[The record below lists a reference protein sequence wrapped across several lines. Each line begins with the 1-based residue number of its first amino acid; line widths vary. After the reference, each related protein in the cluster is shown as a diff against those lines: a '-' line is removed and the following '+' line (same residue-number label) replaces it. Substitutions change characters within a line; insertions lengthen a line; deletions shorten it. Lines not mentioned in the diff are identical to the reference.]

1 MEISAKVQGVSES
14 EGIIIS
20 LFEDNLELNI
30 PKIDNMIRH
39 LKKNDKF
46 SGKDGE
52 IYTFTQE
59 IEGSIE
65 DVVLLGLG
73 KEKDVTLESIKVNL
87 SKAYRKMKELKNN
100 DITVKMIETENLDAN
115 EIAKA
120 MTITLMLSDYEFNK
134 YKSDKKDK

>member
-87 SKAYRKMKELKNN
+87 SKAYRKMKELMK
-100 DITVKMIETENLDAN
+100 IM
-115 EIAKA
+115 EIFMKQQ
-120 MTITLMLSDYEFNK
+120 
-134 YKSDKKDK
+134 

>member
-1 MEISAKVQGVSES
+1 MKGENYMEISAKVQGVSES

-52 IYTFTQE
+52 IYKK
-59 IEGSIE
+59 I
-65 DVVLLGLG
+65 
-73 KEKDVTLESIKVNL
+73 
-87 SKAYRKMKELKNN
+87 RK
-100 DITVKMIETENLDAN
+100 LDAGD
-115 EIAKA
+115 
-120 MTITLMLSDYEFNK
+120 TI
-134 YKSDKKDK
+134 